1 MGHMRIAPGKVV
13 NGRVELDAELPEGT
27 SVTVLALEGD
37 ETFEADAETEQIL
50 LQAIAQC
57 EKGQTTP
64 WPIWSRNSVAASE
77 ATASHRGQRPR
88 SGTDSRRPGLVGVNR
103 PQAPNAIRE
112 ELERASLLISVQSEI
127 GARARNISLAGV
139 RRLHLARVRYHVYYR
154 VVTDPERIEVLA
166 FWHERRGSGP
176 PL

>member
-37 ETFEADAETEQIL
+37 ETFEADAETEQML

-64 WPIWSRNSVAASE
+64 VADLVSELRSRE
-77 ATASHRGQRPR
+77 
-88 SGTDSRRPGLVGVNR
+88 
-103 PQAPNAIRE
+103 
-112 ELERASLLISVQSEI
+112 
-127 GARARNISLAGV
+127 
-139 RRLHLARVRYHVYYR
+139 
-154 VVTDPERIEVLA
+154 
-166 FWHERRGSGP
+166 
-176 PL
+176 